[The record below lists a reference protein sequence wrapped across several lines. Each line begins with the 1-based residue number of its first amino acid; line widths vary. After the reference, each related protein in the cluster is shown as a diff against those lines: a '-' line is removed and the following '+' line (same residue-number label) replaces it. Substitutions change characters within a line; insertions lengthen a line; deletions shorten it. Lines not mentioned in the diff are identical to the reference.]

1 VTNEARVPHAGEVLG
16 HFDFSITQE
25 TLGNYLAGL
34 DLEAPS
40 VPAQTA
46 FGSPAAPSML
56 VHLADDGARRGSGFS
71 NSFGTLWVRQRWA
84 LHGPMLIGEPLRA
97 TGRIVEVYPYRDR
110 TVVLSE
116 ASLRNE
122 AGELLAVGQHHQSYL
137 LDQTAGEVRLRDPK
151 EKRGGYPV
159 PDGDELAPIERT
171 VTLEMCQ
178 RLFPGATS
186 YHTDRDAA
194 AKLGFKN
201 IVVGGRVTL
210 YYMGEVLERH
220 FGRAWWEGGELEV
233 KFTNVVWPED
243 RITARGVVTGIEDGR
258 HQVEVW
264 VEKADGTVV
273 TVAQATVP
281 A

>member
-1 VTNEARVPHAGEVLG
+1 MTAETRVPHAGEELG
-16 HFDFSITQE
+16 HFDFAITDE
-25 TLGNYLAGL
+25 RLAGYLAGL
-34 DLEAPS
+34 DLASASE
-40 VPAQTA
+40 PARTA
-46 FGSPAAPSML
+46 FAAPVAPSML

-71 NSFGTLWVRQRWA
+71 NSFGTLWIRQHWS
-84 LHGPMLIGEPLRA
+84 LHAPMAIGEPLRA
-97 TGRIVEVYPYRDR
+97 TGRIVDVYPYRDR

-116 ASLRNE
+116 ATLRNA
-122 AGELLAVGQHHQSYL
+122 AGDLLAVGQHHQSYL
-137 LDQTAGEVRLRDPK
+137 LEQTTGEVKLRDPK

-159 PDGDELAPIERT
+159 PDGEEIPSIERT

-178 RLFPGATS
+178 HLFPGATS

-194 AKLGFKN
+194 AKLGSKN

-220 FGRAWWEGGELEV
+220 FGRAWWEGGQIEV

-243 RITARGVVTGIEDGR
+243 RITARAVITGVEDGR
-258 HQVEVW
+258 TQLAVW

-273 TVAQATVP
+273 TVADASLP